1 MGYVIGID
9 GGGSKTTYSIC
20 EVSKHTQKTFQPA
33 ATFQSKGTNPQ
44 VIGFQEMAQQIGE
57 TIKNLLNKLS
67 IPPRDIVSVCCG
79 LAGVGREDDEEKAAL
94 YIREKFL
101 SIGIDRN
108 IRLFIC
114 SDLYIALRGALNPGV
129 KEGILVIAGTG
140 SNAIGSTKNESVYK
154 TGGWGHVLGDE
165 GSGYHIALKAL
176 NKVTRSYDLRENKTL
191 LNEMIL
197 EKLNLSSEPKLI
209 SYIYGTKPQ
218 KNEIAGL
225 AEVVIQ
231 AADQGDHIAIQILK
245 EASDELVQHVR
256 SLHLMSDQFDKNT
269 AITTAGSILT
279 HSALI
284 KDQFIKSITE
294 EKLGH
299 YQKSYATPVDGALVI
314 AREQYEAAQS
324 FNG

>member
-20 EVSKHTQKTFQPA
+20 KISKDNPTTIHPVTTFQA
-33 ATFQSKGTNPQ
+33 KGTNPQ

-57 TIKNLLNKLS
+57 NINNILKEYS
-67 IPPRDIVSVCCG
+67 IPPGEILSVCCG
-79 LAGVGREDDEEKAAL
+79 LAGVGREDDEEKASL

-101 SIGIDRN
+101 SFGIDRN
-108 IRLFIC
+108 IRLFVC
-114 SDLYIALRGALNPGV
+114 SDLYVALRGALKPGV
-129 KEGILVIAGTG
+129 EDGILVIAGTG
-140 SNAIGSTKNESVYK
+140 SNAIGRTKEESVYK
-154 TGGWGHVLGDE
+154 TGGWGHILGDE

-176 NKVTRSYDLRENKTL
+176 NKVTRSYDLREDKTL

-197 EKLNLSSEPKLI
+197 KKLNLPTEPKLI
-209 SYIYGTKPQ
+209 SYIYGKKPQ

-231 AADQGDHIAIQILK
+231 AADQGDDIAIRILK
-245 EASDELVQHVR
+245 EASAELVQHVR
-256 SLHLMSDQFDKNT
+256 SLHRMSDQFDKDT

-279 HSALI
+279 HSVLI

-294 EKLGH
+294 EKLGV
-299 YQKSYATPVDGALVI
+299 YQPSYGSPVEGAIVI
-314 AREQYEAAQS
+314 AHEQV
-324 FNG
+324 